1 MQAIRQPFY
10 PGQFNGQY
18 RRAGTQ
24 VVAID
29 GVLRLTYRDP
39 ALDWL
44 LNLTSP
50 VAVDVEEGGCH
61 RLPYDTFV
69 EIQAVGSSV
78 VNGIVSVPVHRYAL
92 IATIGRGIAWFK
104 SWLRAND
111 QRSAKRKIQG

>member
-1 MQAIRQPFY
+1 MQSIRQRFY

-24 VVAID
+24 VAAID

-61 RLPYDTFV
+61 CLPYDTFV

-78 VNGIVSVPVHRYAL
+78 VNGIVSMPVDRYAL
-92 IATIGRGIAWFK
+92 IATIRRGIAWFK
-104 SWLRAND
+104 TWLRADD